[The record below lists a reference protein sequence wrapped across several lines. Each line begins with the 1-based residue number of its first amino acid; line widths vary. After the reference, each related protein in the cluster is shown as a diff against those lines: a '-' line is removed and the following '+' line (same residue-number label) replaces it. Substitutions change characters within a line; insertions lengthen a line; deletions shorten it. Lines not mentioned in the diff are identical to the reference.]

1 MADPLAVA
9 DAARIASLEEEV
21 VVARERARSQGD
33 ELEALRR
40 QVCSRHMPCSAHA
53 LEAKPPPDD
62 CQLTIATLVAWLA
75 RTAAREGARA

>member
-21 VVARERARSQGD
+21 VVARERARSQWD

-40 QVCSRHMPCSAHA
+40 QVCSRHMPCC
-53 LEAKPPPDD
+53 L
-62 CQLTIATLVAWLA
+62 
-75 RTAAREGARA
+75 RA